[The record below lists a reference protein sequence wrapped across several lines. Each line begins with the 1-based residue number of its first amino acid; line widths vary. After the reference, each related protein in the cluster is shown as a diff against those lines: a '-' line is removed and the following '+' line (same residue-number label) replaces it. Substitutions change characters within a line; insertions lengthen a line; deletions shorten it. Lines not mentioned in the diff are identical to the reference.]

1 MLDSCSSVIR
11 IECTVPWRYLLS
23 SNLNGFHRH
32 GAFNCRWRE
41 EKNTPHTHTQIQ
53 RVREKEKN
61 ILLVTFSARSA
72 GEHSVSRYLFK
83 SRANHNY
90 IREKRK
96 NGDLMSIST
105 SDILKFQPADGI
117 CHFNWSINLQ
127 NCKRK

>member
-1 MLDSCSSVIR
+1 MHCSMAISPFKQFKR
-11 IECTVPWRYLLS
+11 IS
-23 SNLNGFHRH
+23 SSRSIQLPVERRKKH
-32 GAFNCRWRE
+32 
-41 EKNTPHTHTQIQ
+41 PHTHTQIQ